1 MKGLYFNGEILS
13 LQELPEKEPG
23 TGEALVRVLYA
34 GICRTDLEILK
45 GYFSFSGVP
54 GHEFIGVVERAS
66 STELLGKKVVGE
78 INIGCGKCPACLSGD
93 SRHCPDRKVLGIYKK
108 DGAFAEYLTLPE
120 KNLLLY
126 PEELPLQWGPFVEPL
141 AAAMEIFEN
150 TKIDPAEPVLV
161 IGDGKLAQLIVRV
174 LLLHGCEVH
183 VLGHHREKLR
193 LLARRGAFIYSE
205 PSHLKGGFPL
215 VIEATGNPLGYRIA
229 LEKVR
234 PRGKIILKSTYAGD
248 AELMAAQVVV
258 NEVQIIGSRCGR
270 FAPALSLMQR
280 CELGLDEL
288 ITAIY
293 PLEKFEQAF
302 QKAAEP
308 ESLKV
313 LLQISST

>member
-1 MKGLYFNGEILS
+1 MKGLYFNGKSLS

-23 TGEALVRVLYA
+23 PGEALVRVLFA

-45 GYFSFSGVP
+45 GYFSFSGIP
-54 GHEFIGVVERAS
+54 GHEFVGVVERAS
-66 STELLGKKVVGE
+66 QPELLGKRVVGE
-78 INIGCGKCPACLSGD
+78 INIGCGKCPACLSD
-93 SRHCPDRKVLGIYKK
+93 DPRHCPNRKVLGIYKK
-108 DGAFAEYLTLPE
+108 DGAFAEFLTLPE

-150 TKIDPAEPVLV
+150 TEIEPAEPVLV

-183 VLGHHREKLR
+183 VLGHHREKLQ
-193 LLARRGAFIYSE
+193 LLQKRGALIYSE
-205 PSHLKGGFPL
+205 PSELKGSFPL
-215 VIEATGNPLGYRIA
+215 VVEATGNPQGYLIA
-229 LEKVR
+229 LERVR
-234 PRGKIILKSTYAGD
+234 PRGKIILKSTYVGD
-248 AELMAAQVVV
+248 AKLMAAQVVV

-280 CELGLDEL
+280 CDLGLDEL

-293 PLEKFEQAF
+293 PLEKFEEAF
-302 QKAAEP
+302 RKAGERG
-308 ESLKV
+308 SLKV
-313 LLQISST
+313 LLEIGH